1 MSFADPLWEFV
12 LDDYDDEN
20 ASLFSKFSRKKKKKK
35 KYKND
40 EKSVGS
46 RSFLSK
52 KKETRA
58 EYRDDIP
65 EEQDGFWDV
74 ISGKPPAAARMRRS
88 RSFDGRTSSRGRDNM
103 MSKNNKT
110 RSSSLTRSQSSV
122 SEADTNEKK
131 KRMFSKKRFSW
142 NQNQKSSDNSSLKE
156 YAAPNARNVKH
167 ASLADDRYGSKTPS
181 HDGTFDPMDLL
192 FQIADKIDPWAYD
205 SDASFSDDES
215 YTDDEGDRY
224 SHVTSNVGSDTNLS
238 DTQRSRS
245 QSRSSRNPKTQKL
258 NSLLDPPK
266 ESKKEENSM
275 TEIRLRVNPVG
286 NTLSEEV
293 FEKKTNAFGEQEGDL
308 RKVPSDEERYNM
320 FATSFDSDS
329 FQKTLQI
336 MGESTPPMD
345 FETREMRENREMFM
359 NERRMSEKEERRAPT
374 NGRRTDL
381 RTKPSIRDDMSKDSA
396 SAKSSGLKKAMCGR
410 KKVDDEDTTASRS
423 KKTDPSEAFPA
434 SRMVIDGESHLIA
447 ESDTAS
453 AIIGPMAVSKGPQP
467 VFAYDYESN
476 MNMDVIYV
484 KPNHKPRTS
493 ISVRKLGT
501 PPPISSVLG
510 ADHIVI
516 QVEVRQ
522 RSILPL
528 HGLLKNSRPS
538 TTSTSF
544 LTFCFL
550 FYFFS
555 GIASI

>member
-1 MSFADPLWEFV
+1 MSFVDPLWEFV
-12 LDDYDDEN
+12 LDDYEDEN
-20 ASLFSKFSRKKKKKK
+20 ASLFSKFSRKKKK

-52 KKETRA
+52 RKETRA

-88 RSFDGRTSSRGRDNM
+88 RSFDGRTSSRGRDNT

-131 KRMFSKKRFSW
+131 KRMFSKKRFTW
-142 NQNQKSSDNSSLKE
+142 NQNQKSPDNSSLRE

-167 ASLADDRYGSKTPS
+167 ASLADDRYDSKAGP
-181 HDGTFDPMDLL
+181 DGTFDPMDLL

-245 QSRSSRNPKTQKL
+245 ISRSSRNSKTKKL
-258 NSLLDPPK
+258 SSLLDPPK
-266 ESKKEENSM
+266 EPKKEENSM

-293 FEKKTNAFGEQEGDL
+293 FEKKTNAFGEQEDDL
-308 RKVPSDEERYNM
+308 RKVPSDEEKYNM
-320 FATSFDSDS
+320 FATSFDSDT

-336 MGESTPPMD
+336 TGESNPPMD
-345 FETREMRENREMFM
+345 FETREQREQRENRELFM
-359 NERRMSEKEERRAPT
+359 NERRMSENEERRPPAT
-374 NGRRTDL
+374 ARRTDL
-381 RTKPSIRDDMSKDSA
+381 RSKPSIRDDISKDSA

-410 KKVDDEDTTASRS
+410 KKIDEEDTTASRS
-423 KKTDPSEAFPA
+423 KKMDPAEAFPA

-453 AIIGPMAVSKGPQP
+453 AIIGPMAGSKGPQP
-467 VFAYDYESN
+467 VFAYDYDSN

-522 RSILPL
+522 SSHLSSDNS
-528 HGLLKNSRPS
+528 LKY
-538 TTSTSF
+538 TS
-544 LTFCFL
+544 
-550 FYFFS
+550 
-555 GIASI
+555 